1 MDAVTINVVWTL
13 AIFVSFIAI
22 VLWAYSKRRKK
33 DFDEAANLVFDDEKT
48 VVSETEK
55 DKRES
60 SSNE

>member
-1 MDAVTINVVWTL
+1 MDAVTINVLWTL
-13 AIFVSFIAI
+13 AIFISFIAI

-33 DFDEAANLVFDDEKT
+33 DFEEAANLVFDDEKKVASGT
-48 VVSETEK
+48 DK